1 MDWHRIEGGGGGGG
15 RWLHYSEL
23 LHVTET
29 RCNLNS
35 GHVSSLWPVCDF
47 TYPYKVVLQCTH
59 VPFGQ
64 SVAEMCKGELECA
77 MNSLSKQTAL
87 YNKKYYFRFITTC
100 KSQL

>member
-1 MDWHRIEGGGGGGG
+1 MKCGGCDGLALYRGGGGGGYTTLSCFMLQKPG
-15 RWLHYSEL
+15 
-23 LHVTET
+23 VT
-29 RCNLNS
+29 LNS

-87 YNKKYYFRFITTC
+87 LLII
-100 KSQL
+100 LGL